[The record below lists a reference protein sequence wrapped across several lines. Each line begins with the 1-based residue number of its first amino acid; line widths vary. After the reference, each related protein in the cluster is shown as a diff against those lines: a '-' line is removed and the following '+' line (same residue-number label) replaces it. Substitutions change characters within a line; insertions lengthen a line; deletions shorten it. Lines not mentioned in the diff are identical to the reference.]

1 MDSSSRVRPELA
13 GVWAIARKDLRIEF
27 RTRSAF
33 AAAAVFVALA
43 VTIFEFAWDPTAIA
57 ARDLAPGVLWVTF
70 AFAAMLALQRSF
82 AIELPTRALDALLTA
97 PVARATV
104 FFGKATATLV
114 FVLAVQLVALLA
126 VVFLYDVALGG
137 AFVPLVGYAI
147 LTAVGLV
154 AVGTV
159 FAAVAANTRLGE
171 LLLPVLALP
180 FFVPLVTAA
189 AQGSTKLLA
198 GRPLADSA
206 AWLKL
211 LVAYDLVFIVAAAI
225 VFPFVLDE

>member
-1 MDSSSRVRPELA
+1 MDSWSRVRPELTA
-13 GVWAIARKDLRIEF
+13 AWTIARKDLLIEF

-43 VTIFEFAWDPTAIA
+43 VTIFEFAWDPTVIS

-70 AFAAMLALQRSF
+70 AFAAMLTLQRSF
-82 AIELPTRALDALLTA
+82 AIELPTRALDGLLTA
-97 PVARATV
+97 PVARETL
-104 FFGKATATLV
+104 FFGKATATLI
-114 FVLAVQLVALLA
+114 FVLAVQLIALLA
-126 VVFLYDVALGG
+126 VIFLYDVAFSG
-137 AFVPLVGYAI
+137 AFVPLVGYAV

-159 FAAVAANTRLGE
+159 FAAVAANTRLAE

-189 AQGSTKLLA
+189 AQGSAKLLA
-198 GRPLADSA
+198 GRPLAESA
-206 AWLKL
+206 GWLKL
-211 LVAYDLVFIVAAAI
+211 LAAYDLTFIVAAAI
-225 VFPFVLDE
+225 VFPFALDE